1 MSDNEINMLCYPAYD
16 FSKLQS
22 NVNTYSEARKQNIE
36 IYKVIQLNSH
46 EVVKLKGNDEFYED
60 ESICDK
66 FINIILD
73 KNLNEEK
80 YVPISIRLIDYFVTK
95 YSKYNKSCFK
105 IKENNKDTKDAKD
118 TIFNVHFDYK
128 NQLKKYSKTYFDPFS
143 RGDRIP
149 FFMKDTCIITTIGQ
163 LNFFRWFLSKRIY
176 EYLIDIKELVYE
188 DMNKKNKKKEKKM
201 KKLNKTPKKEKYNY
215 EMIKKPQI
223 INNTDNVNKQAIKIL
238 VSF

>member
-1 MSDNEINMLCYPAYD
+1 MSDNENNLLCYPAYN
-16 FSKLQS
+16 FQKLKS
-22 NVNTYSEARKQNIE
+22 EIMSEARKQNIE

-46 EVVKLKGNDEFYED
+46 EVVKLRGNDEFYED
-60 ESICDK
+60 ETMCDK
-66 FINIILD
+66 FINIICGNETLS
-73 KNLNEEK
+73 EEK
-80 YVPISIRLIDYFVTK
+80 NISISIRLIDHFVTK

-105 IKENNKDTKDAKD
+105 IKDAL
-118 TIFNVHFDYK
+118 FNVHFDYK

-176 EYLIDIKELVYE
+176 DYLIDIKEAVYE

-201 KKLNKTPKKEKYNY
+201 KKLNKTIKREKYSY
-215 EMIKKPQI
+215 DIIKKPMI
-223 INNTDNVNKQAIKIL
+223 INNNENINKQAVKIM
-238 VSF
+238 VSFC